1 MAVVPLWTPENT
13 TVLSSV
19 FTVHPGKVVVLWASG
34 FNAYKFRVE
43 NEVATPMQACLHRLI
58 HDFAGSKLPAVK
70 DKTQSCSGWVVD
82 VANISSE
89 LVADIAV
96 STLNCMWSLSL
107 CNNVMAVG
115 IPGSYQLELN
125 DATMV
130 GKANVYADLYDIGQV
145 YAPEIFI
152 GG

>member
-34 FNAYKFRVE
+34 FNTYKFRVE
-43 NEVATPMQACLHRLI
+43 NEAATPMQACLHRLI

-96 STLNCMWSLSL
+96 STLNCLWSLSL
-107 CNNVMAVG
+107 CNSVMAVG